1 MLGPPERLTYMS
13 IRDEIIELE
22 KGDRLF
28 RLRPMVL
35 PPRHSEIR
43 QIYVSEE
50 VNAKII
56 GPWSDGEDEFR
67 CGRAHADLVAF
78 IYRDPLVIAKDSR
91 HGGASHASRLQPP
104 GDEVWDVRCVDPAP
118 GIRVLGRFAERNLFI
133 GLTWEIRLHLKNFG
147 SKEWRDAIVR
157 CAREWHQL
165 FPAYDPLTGDYFA
178 DYLTDGVFDRDP

>member
-1 MLGPPERLTYMS
+1 MS

-22 KGDRLF
+22 NRGRLF

-50 VNAKII
+50 INAKIT
-56 GPWSDGEDEFR
+56 GPWGDGGDEFR

-104 GDEVWDVRCVDPAP
+104 GDEV
-118 GIRVLGRFAERNLFI
+118 
-133 GLTWEIRLHLKNFG
+133 
-147 SKEWRDAIVR
+147 
-157 CAREWHQL
+157 
-165 FPAYDPLTGDYFA
+165 
-178 DYLTDGVFDRDP
+178 